1 MTEPAE
7 KLSVQEKL
15 NLIYS
20 VGRDGDV
27 VEDEGQIRWLVENK
41 PFGEIIAY
49 DGFEPSGRIHIAQG
63 LLRAINI
70 NKLTRSGV
78 KFIMLVADWHAAANK
93 KFGGKL
99 DVIRKVGDYFVEV
112 WKSCGIDLEHVEFQY
127 ASDIVKDPKY
137 WELVLKISM
146 HSSLN
151 RVKRCTQIMGRK
163 DTDSLQASQILYPLM
178 QAADIFYLKTNICQL
193 GLDQRKVNMLAR
205 DVASSVGYRK
215 PAAVHHHMLM
225 GLSKP
230 PEGDMSETDKKIARK
245 MSKSNPDSAIFMLD
259 SKADIKRKINKAWCP
274 QKQVFENPV
283 MEYCKYILFEKFST
297 FEVQRPEKYGGNVS
311 YESYDELTVAYE
323 QGTLSPVDLKMAVIG
338 YLDQLIAPVREHF
351 ETDPKAK
358 ALADFVKREQKKQ
371 KAREKAI

>member
-1 MTEPAE
+1 
-7 KLSVQEKL
+7 
-15 NLIYS
+15 
-20 VGRDGDV
+20 
-27 VEDEGQIRWLVENK
+27 
-41 PFGEIIAY
+41 
-49 DGFEPSGRIHIAQG
+49 
-63 LLRAINI
+63 
-70 NKLTRSGV
+70 
-78 KFIMLVADWHAAANK
+78 MLVADWHAAANK

-112 WKSCGIDLEHVEFQY
+112 WKSCGIDLQNVEFLY

-225 GLSKP
+225 GLAKP
-230 PEGDMSETDKKIARK
+230 PDTDASEMDKKIARK

-259 SKADIKRKINKAWCP
+259 TKADIKRKINKAWCP
-274 QKQVFENPV
+274 QKKVTENPV
-283 MEYCKYILFEKFST
+283 LEYCKYIIFEKFPT

-311 YESYDELTVAYE
+311 YNSYEDLASAYE

-351 ETDPKAK
+351 ETDAKAK

-371 KAREKAI
+371 KAREKTK